1 MNSINQ
7 FLFEMVQKGQDG
19 SKGSKTLRL
28 TSLAHFGTLTSLPCL
43 AIFGPK
49 WSTFVPSSVMNGGPQ
64 SKKKAH
70 HKVSYVLFACR
81 TPKDTVWNMNMAV
94 FYEKCQK

>member
-1 MNSINQ
+1 
-7 FLFEMVQKGQDG
+7 MVQKGPD
-19 SKGSKTLRL
+19 
-28 TSLAHFGTLTSLPCL
+28 
-43 AIFGPK
+43 GPK
-49 WSTFVPSSVMNGGPQ
+49 RVPNDQKDLGWPFWSLLDPFGQLWTIDKPAMFGHFWAMNGGPQ